1 MVPNASPTTAISA
14 AAASVFGRPKESS
27 SKFETMR
34 EQIYSEVAAL
44 ITQNESRPVYLLSLF
59 KELQLLRDKNARDQC
74 LKSIFNISTRRPS
87 TTTTSEHDDND
98 DVIFSKTSCSSHRAT
113 DEDLIEQSYL
123 KSNDGCGRTS
133 ASSATNHFECDS
145 LSNTVIFVNKNAATI
160 NSLTSPAKKNLN
172 SIGTNTDATSTDVSS
187 FFANNDERIVSENIG
202 NLLIRR
208 FFHLKID
215 I

>member
-1 MVPNASPTTAISA
+1 MAPNTSPTTAISA

-27 SKFETMR
+27 SKFEQMR

-98 DVIFSKTSCSSHRAT
+98 DVIFTKTSCSSHRAN

-123 KSNDGCGRTS
+123 KSNDGSGVGGCGRTS

-145 LSNTVIFVNKNAATI
+145 LSNTVIFVNKNAAPI
-160 NSLTSPAKKNLN
+160 NSQTSPAKKNLN
-172 SIGTNTDATSTDVSS
+172 SIGTNTDATSTDASS

-202 NLLIRR
+202 IYY
-208 FFHLKID
+208 
-215 I
+215 